1 MHILRF
7 LFIAIVTLAAFA
19 GASGPAAAAE
29 SYDSCLGFIDALP
42 ATITTQGTWCLRQNL
57 DTSATSGNM
66 IDIQTNNVTID
77 CNGFRM
83 RGSGGGPSTTA
94 VGIFADGRVNLT
106 IRHCTIRGFQVGIE
120 VTGGSDYIVENNLID
135 QSRYIGI
142 ETAGAGSIVRGNN
155 VVNTVGSPASGQA
168 YAIFA
173 EGDVIDNVVDGV
185 SGADSL
191 VNFAANGIYSSTDA
205 GVNFGIVI
213 QGNRIRNLTPKGTG
227 AAIGITSNG
236 SGVAVRD
243 NAIGQ
248 PSSTT
253 GFGIACLDNTSHVR
267 DNVILKYATAIA
279 VACHD
284 AGGNSVN

>member
-83 RGSGGGPSTTA
+83 RASSAA
-94 VGIFADGRVNLT
+94 VGIFADGRVNIA
-106 IRHCTIRGFQVGIE
+106 IRHCTIRGFRIGIE
-120 VTGGSDYIVENNLID
+120 VTGGSDYVVENNLID

-142 ETAGAGSIVRGNN
+142 ETAGAGSVVRRNN
-155 VVNTVGSPASGQA
+155 VVNTGGSPAAGQA

-173 EGDVIDNVVDGV
+173 EGDVIDNVIDGV
-185 SGADSL
+185 YGADSV
-191 VNFAANGIYSSTDA
+191 VNFSPKGIYSPTDA
-205 GVNFGIVI
+205 GVNLAIVI

-227 AAIGITSNG
+227 EAIGITSNG
-236 SGVAVRD
+236 SGVSVRD
-243 NAIGQ
+243 NVIGQ
-248 PSSTT
+248 VSLTT

-267 DNVILKYATAIA
+267 DNVTLKYGTPIA

-284 AGGNSVN
+284 AGGNSN